1 MGLGRRGRDG
11 GEAGP
16 KIRELGVGVGV
27 RFVHGYE
34 DEIWNW
40 RMGDVRGE
48 GLREEETGMGTFGD
62 YVVDWGRSW
71 SWGWV

>member
-1 MGLGRRGRDG
+1 M
-11 GEAGP
+11 
-16 KIRELGVGVGV
+16 GVGV

-34 DEIWNW
+34 DEVWKW
-40 RMGDVRGE
+40 LMGDGKGR
-48 GLREEETGMGTFGD
+48 GLREEKAGMGSFGD